1 MFYLENR
8 QVGPRGYRRKNTAAE
23 HGEELKFEGRDP
35 ATYKNVRVLDFLSVW
50 HGDLIHFI

>member
-1 MFYLENR
+1 VFYLENR